1 MKDKLRYGAMGGG
14 LILAILLP
22 QIVGIVYTNILVQF
36 AIDAVFALSLN
47 LLLGYGGLL
56 SFGHAMFFGAGAYAT
71 ALVLTRI
78 PNLHLLAVVL
88 IGACAAAFL
97 ALLLSP
103 LLVRVSGTAFAM
115 LTLAFG
121 QLFYVFSLK
130 YREVTRGEDGISGF
144 PMGTLGLPGLG
155 AVDLSV
161 PSHFYYFALAILT
174 LCVWAMWFL
183 TRTPFGSVIIGIRDN
198 PQRID
203 YLGFKV
209 AQSKALLFVLSG
221 LFAGVAGSL
230 FALFQNLVS
239 VDGALHIF
247 VSFRPIMMAYIGGI
261 GSFFGPILGSGVIH
275 LLDELS
281 SRYVRHVDLVK
292 GVVFILVVL
301 FAPGGVVGVYRRA
314 KARIGGW
321 MASRSEEGRAP

>member
-1 MKDKLRYGAMGGG
+1 MKSKLRYGAMGGG

-78 PNLHLLAVVL
+78 PDLHLLAVVL
-88 IGACAAAFL
+88 IGAGAAAFL
-97 ALLLSP
+97 ALILSP

-130 YREVTRGEDGISGF
+130 YREVTRGEDGIAGF
-144 PMGTLGLPGLG
+144 PTPSLGLPGLG
-155 AVDLSV
+155 VVDLSV
-161 PSHFYYFALAILT
+161 PAHFYYFALAILA
-174 LCVWAMWFL
+174 LCVWAMWFFM
-183 TRTPFGSVIIGIRDN
+183 RTPFGSVIVGIRDN

-209 AQSKALLFVLSG
+209 AQSKALLLILSAI
-221 LFAGVAGSL
+221 FAGVAGSL

-247 VSFRPIMMAYIGGI
+247 VSFKPIMMAYIGGI

-281 SRYVRHVDLVK
+281 SRYVRHVDLLK

-301 FAPGGVVGVYRRA
+301 FAPGGLVGVYRRA
-314 KARIGGW
+314 KARLGGW
-321 MASRSEEGRAP
+321 MALRSGRGKAP

>member
-1 MKDKLRYGAMGGG
+1 MKSVLRYGATGGG
-14 LILAILLP
+14 LILALLLP

-36 AIDAVFALSLN
+36 AIDAVYALSLN

-78 PNLHLLAVVL
+78 PDLHLLAVIL
-88 IGACAAAFL
+88 IGACVAALL
-97 ALLLSP
+97 ALILSP

-130 YREVTRGEDGISGF
+130 YREVTRGEDGIAGF
-144 PMGTLGLPGLG
+144 PTPSLRLPGFG
-155 AVDLSV
+155 TVDLSI
-161 PSHFYYFALAILT
+161 PSHFYYFALVVLT
-174 LCVWAMWFL
+174 LCVFAMWFL
-183 TRTPFGSVIIGIRDN
+183 IRTPIGSVIVGIRDN

-203 YLGFKV
+203 YLGFQV
-209 AQSKALLFVLSG
+209 ARSKALLFILSG
-221 LFAGVAGSL
+221 LFAGIAGSL

-239 VDGALHIF
+239 VDGALHVL
-247 VSFRPIMMAYIGGI
+247 VSFKPIMMAYIGGI
-261 GSFFGPILGSGVIH
+261 GSFFGPILGSGLLH
-275 LLDELS
+275 LLEELT
-281 SRYVRHVDLVK
+281 SRYVKHVDLLK
-292 GVVFILVVL
+292 SLVFILVVL

-314 KARIGGW
+314 TGLIREWVAR
-321 MASRSEEGRAP
+321 RSKKGRAP

>member
-1 MKDKLRYGAMGGG
+1 
-14 LILAILLP
+14 
-22 QIVGIVYTNILVQF
+22 
-36 AIDAVFALSLN
+36 
-47 LLLGYGGLL
+47 
-56 SFGHAMFFGAGAYAT
+56 
-71 ALVLTRI
+71 LTRI
-78 PNLHLLAVVL
+78 PDLHLLAVLL
-88 IGACAAAFL
+88 IGAGGAAFL
-97 ALLLSP
+97 ALILSP

-130 YREVTRGEDGISGF
+130 YREVTRGEDGIAGF
-144 PMGTLGLPGLG
+144 PTPSLGLPGLG
-155 AVDLSV
+155 VVDLSV
-161 PSHFYYFALAILT
+161 PAHFYYFALAILA
-174 LCVWAMWFL
+174 LCVWAMWFFV
-183 TRTPFGSVIIGIRDN
+183 RTPFGSVIVGIRDN

-209 AQSKALLFVLSG
+209 AHSKALLLILSAA
-221 LFAGVAGSL
+221 FAGIAGSL

-261 GSFFGPILGSGVIH
+261 GSFFGPILGSGLLH
-275 LLDELS
+275 LLEELT
-281 SRYVRHVDLVK
+281 SRYVRHVDLLK

-301 FAPGGVVGVYRRA
+301 YAPGGMVGVYRLA

-321 MASRSEEGRAP
+321 MASRSGERRAP

>member
-1 MKDKLRYGAMGGG
+1 MKSKLRYGARGGG
-14 LILAILLP
+14 LILALLLP
-22 QIVGIVYTNILVQF
+22 QVIGIVYTNILVQF
-36 AIDAVFALSLN
+36 AIDAVYALSLN

-71 ALVLTRI
+71 ALVLTRL
-78 PNLHLLAVVL
+78 PGFPLLAVVL
-88 IGACAAAFL
+88 VGACAAAFL
-97 ALLLSP
+97 ALILSP

-130 YREVTRGEDGISGF
+130 YREVTRGEDGIAGF
-144 PMGTLGLPGLG
+144 PTPSLSLPGIG
-155 AVDLSV
+155 TIDLSV
-161 PSHFYYFALAILT
+161 PAHFYYFALALLA
-174 LCVWAMWFL
+174 LCAWAMWFL
-183 TRTPFGSVIIGIRDN
+183 TRTPFGSVIVGIRDN

-209 AQSKALLFVLSG
+209 AHSKALLLILSA
-221 LFAGVAGSL
+221 LFAGIAGSL

-239 VDGALHIF
+239 VDGALHVF
-247 VSFRPIMMAYIGGI
+247 VSFKPIMMAYIGGI
-261 GSFFGPILGSGVIH
+261 GSFFGPILGSGLFH
-275 LLDELS
+275 LLEELT
-281 SRYVRHVDLVK
+281 SRYVRHVDLIK

-301 FAPGGVVGVYRRA
+301 FAPGGIVGVYRRA

-321 MASRSEEGRAP
+321 MATRSGEGKTP